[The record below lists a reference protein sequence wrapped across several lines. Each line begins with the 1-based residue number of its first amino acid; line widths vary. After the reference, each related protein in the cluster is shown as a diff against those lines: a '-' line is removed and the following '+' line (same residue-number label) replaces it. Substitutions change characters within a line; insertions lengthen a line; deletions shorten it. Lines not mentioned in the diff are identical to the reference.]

1 MSKKI
6 LQINFKI
13 KVPRADYEKA
23 TFDQFAKPIAGVK
36 GLLWKVWIVN
46 EEKKEAG
53 GIYLFN
59 DESSL
64 KAFLGGSIVAEV
76 MKHPALS
83 DIEAKIFDVMDK
95 HSKVTHGPIG

>member
-1 MSKKI
+1 MSKKV

-13 KVPRADYEKA
+13 KVPRTDYEKA
-23 TFDQFAKPIAGVK
+23 TFDQFAKSIASVK

-53 GIYLFN
+53 GIYLFK

-64 KAFLGGSIVAEV
+64 KAYLEGNIVAEV

-83 DIEAKIFDVMDK
+83 DIDAKIFDVMDK
-95 HSKVTHGPIG
+95 HSKVTHGPTG

>member
-13 KVPRADYEKA
+13 KVPRIDYEKA
-23 TFDQFAKPIAGVK
+23 TFDQFAKPIANVK
-36 GLLWKVWIVN
+36 GLLWKVWIIN
-46 EEKKEAG
+46 EAKKEAG

-64 KAFLGGSIVAEV
+64 KAFLEGNIVAEV

-83 DIEAKIFDVMDK
+83 DIEAKVFDVMDK
-95 HSKVTHGPIG
+95 HSKVTHGPVD

>member
-13 KVPRADYEKA
+13 KVPRSDYEKA

-59 DESSL
+59 DDSSL
-64 KAFLGGSIVAEV
+64 KAYLEGNIIAEV

-83 DIEAKIFDVMDK
+83 NIDAKVFDVMDK
-95 HSKVTHGPIG
+95 HSKVTRGPVD

>member
-23 TFDQFAKPIAGVK
+23 TFDQFAKPIADVK

-64 KAFLGGSIVAEV
+64 KAFLEGSIVAEV

-83 DIEAKIFDVMDK
+83 NIEAKIFDVMDK

>member
-6 LQINFKI
+6 LQINFKF
-13 KVPRADYEKA
+13 KVPRSDYEKA
-23 TFDQFAKPIAGVK
+23 TFDQFAKPIANVK

-46 EEKKEAG
+46 EDKKEAG

-64 KAFLGGSIVAEV
+64 KAFLEGNIVAEV

-83 DIEAKIFDVMDK
+83 DIDAKVFDVMDK